1 MRFSAGILPLSALL
15 LVACGPTPQA
25 GVDTTPLNGR
35 EIFATRC
42 VSCHQADGSGV
53 PGHCPPMMGSPILS
67 GSSDD
72 LLRLI
77 LLGKKGP
84 LTRDGVTYNGVMP
97 AWRYDLN
104 DSQIADVVNELYVRW
119 QPDRAAISPGFVQ
132 GIRQSLVGSQP
143 FPDAS
148 PK

>member
-1 MRFSAGILPLSALL
+1 MRFSVGILPLSAFLL
-15 LVACGPTPQA
+15 AACGPAPQA
-25 GVDTTPLNGR
+25 EVDTTPLNGR
-35 EIFATRC
+35 EIYTARC
-42 VSCHQADGSGV
+42 VSCHQADGSGI
-53 PGHCPPMMGSPILS
+53 PGHCPPMMGSQILA

-84 LTRDGVTYNGVMP
+84 VTRDGVTYNGVMP
-97 AWRYDLN
+97 AWRYDLT
-104 DSQIADVVNELYVRW
+104 DFQIADVVNELYARW
-119 QPDRAAISPGFVQ
+119 QPEKAAISPELVQ

-143 FPDAS
+143 FSDAS